1 MIKYTNTH
9 MSKTYKLDIH
19 VILQYTYQIVI
30 HTHLPNINHN
40 NYEQRTIS
48 MSGTKKHDES
58 RI

>member
-1 MIKYTNTH
+1 